1 MSVFCLNQCLF
12 WILGFFF
19 GENISAL
26 TVFYTL
32 SGVSKVGY
40 HCISFSVQNQSE
52 LCKRCKALH
61 FTVTMLVVVGWGVG
75 GIGPPVTNLPVKFC
89 VTFALN
95 MVNICWSFESIKY
108 SFVCTLFSLNFTNI
122 KFRGFRD
129 LGKIAKYGVIH
140 ELLSDI

>member
-1 MSVFCLNQCLF
+1 MPVLNF
-12 WILGFFF
+12 RVFF

-75 GIGPPVTNLPVKFC
+75 GVEGIGPPVTDLPVKFC

-95 MVNICWSFESIKY
+95 MVNIC
-108 SFVCTLFSLNFTNI
+108 
-122 KFRGFRD
+122 
-129 LGKIAKYGVIH
+129 
-140 ELLSDI
+140 